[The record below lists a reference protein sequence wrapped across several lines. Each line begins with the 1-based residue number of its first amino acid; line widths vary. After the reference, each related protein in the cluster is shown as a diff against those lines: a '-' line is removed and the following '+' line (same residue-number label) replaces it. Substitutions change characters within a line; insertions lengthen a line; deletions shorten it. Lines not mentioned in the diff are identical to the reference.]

1 MGIEFCKLQRKE
13 RRQEMN
19 AVIWLI
25 MMFVLIAGV
34 AIWIKTPSAR
44 KFYGIDKEHKE
55 AEK

>member
-1 MGIEFCKLQRKE
+1 
-13 RRQEMN
+13 MN
-19 AVIWLI
+19 AVIWLV

-44 KFYGIDKEHKE
+44 KFYGIDKEHKK